1 MAENNNG
8 CSMIELWTSF
18 TLECSHTLEQPIG
31 IPVLHGHSYWVQVF
45 YETSAK
51 NPIPLPMLNG
61 CAELMKNRLDHTHLN
76 DLLTQPTMESLAE
89 YVYTYIQGPR
99 PTKIVVERKS
109 IGVGVIYK
117 P

>member
-1 MAENNNG
+1 MDGISKG
-8 CSMIELWTSF
+8 CSMIELWTTF

-45 YETSAK
+45 YESTVK
-51 NPIPLPMLNG
+51 DPVPLPMLAG
-61 CAELMKNRLDHTHLN
+61 YAEQLKHRLDHIHLN
-76 DLLTQPTMESLAE
+76 DLLPQPTMESLAE
-89 YVYTYIQGPR
+89 YVYTYIQGQR
-99 PTKIVVERKS
+99 PTKVVVERKS